1 MLFDLQVFESYST
14 RIIASALAA
23 MLLTATPAL
32 AADPSQSP
40 MRTAMMDEMMGMK
53 KGMGDNQAG
62 GAMTGMSPQS
72 SGNSKDK
79 GMGCCMGMMG
89 QSPAMSLGMQ
99 MQSALPGFPGA
110 SHLYH
115 VGGTGFFLDYADKLS
130 MTTEQRTTLNDIKQ
144 QALIQQSAS
153 DRKIEEAEQ
162 ALWLLTAA
170 EQPDAAAIE
179 AKLHEIGKL
188 NVDRRLSLIRAVGEA
203 SKVLTQDQRKMVL
216 GMVAMPSA
224 APAKQTH

>member
-1 MLFDLQVFESYST
+1 MFFDLQAFESYST
-14 RIIASALAA
+14 RIVAPALAA
-23 MLLTATPAL
+23 MLLTATPLL
-32 AADPSQSP
+32 AADQQRSP
-40 MRTAMMDEMMGMK
+40 MRIAMMDEMMGMK
-53 KGMGDNQAG
+53 KSMGSNQAG
-62 GAMTGMSPQS
+62 GATPGMPPQS
-72 SGNSKDK
+72 GGNSKDK

-89 QSPAMSLGMQ
+89 QSPAMSSGMQ

-188 NVDRRLSLIRAVGEA
+188 NVDRRLSFVRAVGEA
-203 SKVLTQDQRKMVL
+203 SKVLTQDQHKMVL